1 LGGKPLKYLL
11 DTHIWIWSQ
20 VAPEK
25 LTKRVRRALERP
37 GNEVWLSPISL
48 WELTLLVEKRRFVV
62 EGELADWVIKASAP
76 LQEAP
81 LTAEIVLEMSQF
93 SLPYGDPADRFLA
106 ATARH
111 LGLTLVTSDHRL
123 LESKVV
129 PVLPN

>member
-1 LGGKPLKYLL
+1 MKYLL

-25 LTKRVRRALERP
+25 LAKRVRRALADD
-37 GNEVWLSPISL
+37 GNEVWLSPISV
-48 WELTLLVEKRRFVV
+48 WELTLLIEKRRFIV
-62 EGELADWVIKASAP
+62 EGKLADWVIKASAP
-76 LQEAP
+76 LKEAP

-93 SLPYGDPADRFLA
+93 SLPQSDPADRFLT
-106 ATARH
+106 ATARY
-111 LGLTLVTSDHRL
+111 LGLTLVTADRRL